1 MNMCNDTSV
10 MCPPGATIPGV
21 FALLVSTLAICTK
34 ATRSWFYS
42 YNSIILF
49 SNTALLCADA
59 NVSPDW
65 HKKSPNTDRSIP
77 QSQSRQ
83 GGGNMPGQ
91 LPANPVNATSLGRR
105 KERDMKYIARRWSW
119 IATSESSP
127 EVDCRPANGSL
138 STGNICR
145 IFYGIFEMPSAEWY
159 TSVDSRRL
167 STVELKSKVFLAV
180 DSGACSE
187 PPLQKT

>member
-105 KERDMKYIARRWSW
+105 KERDMKYIARRWQLASQAPKSTVGRPMAVCQQG
-119 IATSESSP
+119 IYVEYSMEYSKCRRLNGILVST
-127 EVDCRPANGSL
+127 VDDCRLLN
-138 STGNICR
+138 
-145 IFYGIFEMPSAEWY
+145 
-159 TSVDSRRL
+159 
-167 STVELKSKVFLAV
+167 
-180 DSGACSE
+180 
-187 PPLQKT
+187 